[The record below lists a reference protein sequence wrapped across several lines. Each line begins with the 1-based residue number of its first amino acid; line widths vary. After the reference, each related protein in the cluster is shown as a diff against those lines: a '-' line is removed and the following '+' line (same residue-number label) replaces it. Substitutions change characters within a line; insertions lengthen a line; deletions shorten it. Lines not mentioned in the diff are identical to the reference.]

1 MTPMASKAPTAP
13 ATSGTALTFSFNSI
27 NSQRGGAAQQQQQQ
41 QQLKARQTQETLQA
55 IARIA
60 QQQRSQPAPTPM
72 MPTAPTNGGAGAHTL
87 PSGFLNGGN
96 QHVDAQAEVMRLAA
110 TVDSLNTKLGS
121 QAERLQRT
129 EASLVRANRAMTS
142 ERATANAR
150 LLRMQNEVK
159 ELKSRETSLR
169 ENALAQARR
178 ELQKTDAAFNE
189 SVKRAE
195 EFDAKL
201 TTLQDTIQALTAERE
216 ALSKQIT
223 GLTVELKQSTARAAG
238 AEARLAEVPDPSVA
252 EAKVSATLAT
262 LREETMQRKE
272 LAARLQDTE
281 AKHDAVLLQLDKV
294 KAEATTARA
303 SADAA
308 AAAARQEAESHELA
322 RQKMQEEVTQLLAQ
336 KEELKVQLE
345 AVASRASQAATA
357 ALESDVVVETA
368 DPTPLVAIN
377 EVDVAAAP
385 VQESAAPIGEAAK
398 PSLVDVVP
406 DVDVTADTAAAA
418 AGVLGEEDDVEFGT
432 DVSVDVET
440 SEIPDFLQLTT
451 EELKGQLEEVELG
464 LEALFNEL
472 DNETTV
478 KLYTETG
485 KLAKRR
491 QALDAELQTRCPPPT
506 PVPPAPPVPPVLA
519 TPLSVPVAGSEAFG
533 CFYGEVPGTDGHHE
547 DLESEYEDD
556 EEEGAEDPESTDA
569 CSRSTFVF
577 QSEPSDLHAH
587 LPFHAPAQHSV
598 KARLDACFRASQY
611 ETLLVRRPIHS
622 SQFALGMQQVD
633 VDAVDTD
640 AATGN
645 VPPDVAAL
653 IGAVSTDISD
663 AVQRTRIA
671 ILRNLG
677 VPDEEIQEELAMY
690 S

>member
-1 MTPMASKAPTAP
+1 MSIRAEDAAAEASRFSLRTSLFGDGAVGQAPTHAQPAATTVPIAATAAPQAIRALPMTPMASKAPTAP

-41 QQLKARQTQETLQA
+41 KQLKARQTQETLQA

-252 EAKVSATLAT
+252 EAGLGDA
-262 LREETMQRKE
+262 RD
-272 LAARLQDTE
+272 AARKPCS
-281 AKHDAVLLQLDKV
+281 AKNGGALARYGQSTTQCCCSSMLA
-294 KAEATTARA
+294 AEATTARA

-308 AAAARQEAESHELA
+308 AAARQEAESPACTSEDAGGGHA
-322 RQKMQEEVTQLLAQ
+322 AFGAKGGAQ
-336 KEELKVQLE
+336 G
-345 AVASRASQAATA
+345 AAGGGCVAS
-357 ALESDVVVETA
+357 
-368 DPTPLVAIN
+368 
-377 EVDVAAAP
+377 
-385 VQESAAPIGEAAK
+385 
-398 PSLVDVVP
+398 
-406 DVDVTADTAAAA
+406 
-418 AGVLGEEDDVEFGT
+418 
-432 DVSVDVET
+432 
-440 SEIPDFLQLTT
+440 
-451 EELKGQLEEVELG
+451 
-464 LEALFNEL
+464 
-472 DNETTV
+472 
-478 KLYTETG
+478 
-485 KLAKRR
+485 
-491 QALDAELQTRCPPPT
+491 
-506 PVPPAPPVPPVLA
+506 
-519 TPLSVPVAGSEAFG
+519 
-533 CFYGEVPGTDGHHE
+533 VPG
-547 DLESEYEDD
+547 
-556 EEEGAEDPESTDA
+556 
-569 CSRSTFVF
+569 
-577 QSEPSDLHAH
+577 SDRC
-587 LPFHAPAQHSV
+587 
-598 KARLDACFRASQY
+598 ARIG
-611 ETLLVRRPIHS
+611 RR
-622 SQFALGMQQVD
+622 
-633 VDAVDTD
+633 
-640 AATGN
+640 
-645 VPPDVAAL
+645 
-653 IGAVSTDISD
+653 
-663 AVQRTRIA
+663 R
-671 ILRNLG
+671 
-677 VPDEEIQEELAMY
+677 
-690 S
+690 